1 MKKWGKK
8 SILTLSQEQVLFER
22 VMHLCSRGFPLT
34 IDKFRQTAYHFAKV
48 LHRRKMLETLPE
60 TWTRDKTASYEW
72 WYSYKERFPQLALR
86 VAENLSSSRAEA
98 FNKHRV
104 TSFYEEASQV
114 LNNAGVSSSPH
125 LIYNCDE
132 TGLSSVPNK
141 SRKVLAEKGKR
152 IIQQIQTGE
161 RGTLTT
167 FLPCCN
173 ANGEYIPPFLIFKG
187 QHIPQSSDYPPNT
200 RLMASR
206 SGYIDMDIFLSFLQH
221 FECHRNHEIGKKAIL
236 FLDGHKSHVSAQAVE
251 YCSQVGIELV
261 CLPPHSTHRLQPLD
275 THFNK
280 GLKSKWSANLAEFL
294 RNNSKVQLC
303 RQEFYKVFNPTWA
316 ACTERRSLLVDAF
329 QYCGLF
335 PCRDPTT
342 NNDFQMALNFVTD
355 TRQSSTLHESHDL
368 PAQTAIRII
377 APSPRKTPNPVHLK
391 QHIAHITSPTMMM
404 KLSQR
409 NNSHSSS
416 SGGSGQA
423 PQSSFNEANAESPM
437 HGSAQGHL
445 RTLPQ
450 NVPSTSSGVN
460 HGSHGYLPQ
469 PPKKRAKRCIP
480 SQHHSKKTKQVSVKE
495 SRTSN
500 NCVVCDEEYSN
511 SSLDWF
517 CCPGCHNWTCEMCF
531 ASDLCY
537 NCSD

>member
-1 MKKWGKK
+1 MFCHKVKAYRDRSPYKQVWMFGIVDTSFVPAMRYMEIFVDQEQLYTLMNWLLIIKFNNLCDPITKIHTQNIESYWNKPKLKLKSLRGVRRMDFLYILQNLCGRKFIKMISIIPYLLLFLNWGKVDT
-8 SILTLSQEQVLFER
+8 LTLF
-22 VMHLCSRGFPLT
+22 
-34 IDKFRQTAYHFAKV
+34 
-48 LHRRKMLETLPE
+48 
-60 TWTRDKTASYEW
+60 W
-72 WYSYKERFPQLALR
+72 
-86 VAENLSSSRAEA
+86 
-98 FNKHRV
+98 
-104 TSFYEEASQV
+104 
-114 LNNAGVSSSPH
+114 
-125 LIYNCDE
+125 
-132 TGLSSVPNK
+132 
-141 SRKVLAEKGKR
+141 
-152 IIQQIQTGE
+152 
-161 RGTLTT
+161 
-167 FLPCCN
+167 
-173 ANGEYIPPFLIFKG
+173 
-187 QHIPQSSDYPPNT
+187 
-200 RLMASR
+200 
-206 SGYIDMDIFLSFLQH
+206 IFLVKLN
-221 FECHRNHEIGKKAIL
+221 RNHELGKKTIL

-294 RNNSKVQLC
+294 C

-316 ACTERRSLLVDAF
+316 AFTERRSLLVDAF

-355 TRQSSTLHESHDL
+355 TKQSSTLHESHDL

-409 NNSHSSS
+409 NNSHS

-500 NCVVCDEEYSN
+500 NCVSCLVAEDSTAAENFIEKFSIDFENFNLPPLVPKSFSIGGKDRCLPVEGLFNPEIY
-511 SSLDWF
+511 SLDIPSLPKLIF
-517 CCPGCHNWTCEMCF
+517 KSIQSCPVDNRR
-531 ASDLCY
+531 DLYRSICL
-537 NCSD
+537 SGAATQFP